1 MAWRY
6 CCVKFAVGTAQR
18 GDIRRHLG
26 AVFIGIMGPFT
37 WLKLAQ
43 GSSPP
48 AALQLQGGAGRW
60 CRGPHVFGPLVC
72 SLGLP
77 APPAALLGGCW
88 EVLARRVVGPTSS
101 DLWCAP
107 SAWPHFPAA
116 PRHGTFAWCFLAWA
130 GPSRGV
136 ARAPGA
142 SLLRGSFA
150 LLSPLTLTSIARPGY
165 YLSCQ
170 GRPTA
175 SSGSDSHQRFW
186 LLGRLALRRL
196 PRGGG
201 RSRPL
206 RGVGIGPRGCPGV
219 LLIVGCSDSA
229 DAAAL
234 LAAASARRPTRGH
247 RPMAHRW
254 AARGSPW
261 QSTLRAAMTGN
272 VLPLPASAPLT
283 AFSALSQDAR
293 PACLAAAAG
302 PPIPLWGPISR
313 TTRPERLM
321 GTSLKL
327 TVPASTLT
335 CALCAG
341 GWFLRATMVL
351 THAAGQL
358 LVELPRQP
366 LPLLPPQLPAHL
378 WRQPAASL
386 AYCRFWHGLPL
397 VWWHFR

>member
-1 MAWRY
+1 MAQAGSRL
-6 CCVKFAVGTAQR
+6 KPPRGFA
-18 GDIRRHLG
+18 
-26 AVFIGIMGPFT
+26 
-37 WLKLAQ
+37 
-43 GSSPP
+43 
-48 AALQLQGGAGRW
+48 AAGW
-60 CRGPHVFGPLVC
+60 CRQVVSRAPRLRTSGVLPRPACTSCSSLGWPPGSAGTSCRGSHVFGPLAC
-72 SLGLP
+72 
-77 APPAALLGGCW
+77 
-88 EVLARRVVGPTSS
+88 
-101 DLWCAP
+101 
-107 SAWPHFPAA
+107 PHFPAA

-247 RPMAHRW
+247 RPLAHRW

-302 PPIPLWGPISR
+302 PPMPL
-313 TTRPERLM
+313 
-321 GTSLKL
+321 
-327 TVPASTLT
+327 
-335 CALCAG
+335 
-341 GWFLRATMVL
+341 
-351 THAAGQL
+351 
-358 LVELPRQP
+358 
-366 LPLLPPQLPAHL
+366 
-378 WRQPAASL
+378 
-386 AYCRFWHGLPL
+386 
-397 VWWHFR
+397 

>member
-1 MAWRY
+1 MSRAPRLRTSGVLPRPACTSCSSFGWLPGS
-6 CCVKFAVGTAQR
+6 AGT
-18 GDIRRHLG
+18 
-26 AVFIGIMGPFT
+26 
-37 WLKLAQ
+37 
-43 GSSPP
+43 S
-48 AALQLQGGAGRW
+48 
-60 CRGPHVFGPLVC
+60 CRGPHVFGPLVR

-77 APPAALLGGCW
+77 ALPCSAPPWHLRLVLLGLG
-88 EVLARRVVGPTSS
+88 
-101 DLWCAP
+101 
-107 SAWPHFPAA
+107 WPISW
-116 PRHGTFAWCFLAWA
+116 RC
-130 GPSRGV
+130 SRS
-136 ARAPGA
+136 GA

-150 LLSPLTLTSIARPGY
+150 LLSPPTLTSIARPGY

-247 RPMAHRW
+247 RPLAHRW

-261 QSTLRAAMTGN
+261 QSTLRAALAGN

-302 PPIPLWGPISR
+302 PPMPL
-313 TTRPERLM
+313 
-321 GTSLKL
+321 
-327 TVPASTLT
+327 
-335 CALCAG
+335 
-341 GWFLRATMVL
+341 
-351 THAAGQL
+351 
-358 LVELPRQP
+358 
-366 LPLLPPQLPAHL
+366 
-378 WRQPAASL
+378 
-386 AYCRFWHGLPL
+386 
-397 VWWHFR
+397 

>member
-1 MAWRY
+1 MPCRRLLTDL
-6 CCVKFAVGTAQR
+6 VKTVA
-18 GDIRRHLG
+18 I
-26 AVFIGIMGPFT
+26 
-37 WLKLAQ
+37 LAQ
-43 GSSPP
+43 GNGSSGSSPP
-48 AALQLQGGAGRW
+48 RLCSCRVVPAGG
-60 CRGPHVFGPLVC
+60 

-107 SAWPHFPAA
+107 SACPHFPAA
-116 PRHGTFAWCFLAWA
+116 PRHGTFAWCFLALA

-136 ARAPGA
+136 ARAPGPPFCW
-142 SLLRGSFA
+142 GSFA
-150 LLSPLTLTSIARPGY
+150 LLSPPTLTSIARPGY

-175 SSGSDSHQRFW
+175 SSGSDSPQRFW

-247 RPMAHRW
+247 RPWHTAGRREAAH
-254 AARGSPW
+254 GSRRFGQLWPG
-261 QSTLRAAMTGN
+261 T
-272 VLPLPASAPLT
+272 
-283 AFSALSQDAR
+283 FSPSR
-293 PACLAAAAG
+293 PA
-302 PPIPLWGPISR
+302 
-313 TTRPERLM
+313 
-321 GTSLKL
+321 
-327 TVPASTLT
+327 
-335 CALCAG
+335 
-341 GWFLRATMVL
+341 
-351 THAAGQL
+351 
-358 LVELPRQP
+358 LP
-366 LPLLPPQLPAHL
+366 
-378 WRQPAASL
+378 
-386 AYCRFWHGLPL
+386 
-397 VWWHFR
+397 